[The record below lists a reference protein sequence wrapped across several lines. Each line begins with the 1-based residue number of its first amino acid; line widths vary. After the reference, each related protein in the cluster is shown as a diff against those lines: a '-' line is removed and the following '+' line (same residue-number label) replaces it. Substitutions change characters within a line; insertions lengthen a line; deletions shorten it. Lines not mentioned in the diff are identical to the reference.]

1 MTVNANLLSA
11 ANAYRNQ
18 LKIMEGVK
26 DAPSQEEADKPSFS
40 EVLETAA
47 KNAADTQYQTEAVKM
62 DALSDGKVDLSDLVT
77 AVSNAEL
84 TLNTV
89 VAVRDKVI
97 GAYQEI
103 LRMPI

>member
-1 MTVNANLLSA
+1 MINANTLTA

-18 LKIMEGVK
+18 LKMLEGIK
-26 DAPSQEEADKPSFS
+26 EQPQEQPNQASFS
-40 EVLETAA
+40 QMLESAA
-47 KNAADTQYQTEAVKM
+47 ESAMNSQYEAEAVKL
-62 DALSDGKVDLSDLVT
+62 DTLATGKVDLSDLVA

-97 GAYQEI
+97 NAYQEI
-103 LRMPI
+103 LRMPV

>member
-18 LKIMEGVK
+18 LKMMEGIK
-26 DAPSQEEADKPSFS
+26 DAPQQSEAPSNSFS
-40 EVLETAA
+40 EILESAA
-47 KNAADTQYQTEAVKM
+47 QNAADTQYKAEAVKM
-62 DALSDGKVDLSDLVT
+62 DALTDGKVDLSDLVT

-89 VAVRDKVI
+89 VAVRDRVI
-97 GAYQEI
+97 NAYQEI